1 MEQANF
7 PPEKRDAKKLNELYE
22 IVDRDLA
29 KRYGVT
35 IETLE
40 VGEPSGKESQDFQTG
55 EPVITAIAASAE

>member
-40 VGEPSGKESQDFQTG
+40 VGEPSGKESQDF
-55 EPVITAIAASAE
+55 